1 MSQAAEKLASGAR
14 GWLGSVLQSD
24 SSWVYSLTE
33 SDVSELDR
41 SLRRVESKRLKL
53 EEIKRADFPLPTL
66 APKLRELLADLK
78 LGLGFFVVRGLPVD
92 RYSDE
97 AAATL
102 YWGLGT
108 HLGTAVKQNVS
119 GAQLDHVRDLGK
131 KWGELAVR
139 GYQTNGELIF
149 HTDFSDVVGL
159 LCLRRAKSGGVSK
172 IASAIAVHDKIAERH
187 PEYLATLYR
196 GFRYIRREAI
206 DSDDPVSGFV
216 PVFGF
221 RDGYLSCRIVRERI
235 DAAARKVGIPLSD
248 LEKDAL
254 DHFASVAGSEEV
266 CLSMDLF
273 PGDMQFLNNYT
284 ILHSRTSYEDGEL
297 PHQKR
302 HLLRLWLTMRDGRR
316 PLPAGFPQANG
327 YAGPGDKPPKGAYEL
342 GLSVSK

>member
-1 MSQAAEKLASGAR
+1 MYQSVGKIVSGAQ
-14 GWLGSVLQSD
+14 GWLGSVLKSD
-24 SSWVYSLTE
+24 SSWVYQLTH
-33 SDVSELDR
+33 SDLSELDA

-53 EEIKRADFPLPTL
+53 EEIKRSDFILPKL
-66 APKLRELLADLK
+66 APRLRELLTDLK
-78 LGLGFFVVRGLPVD
+78 LGRGFFVIRGLQVG

-97 AAATL
+97 EAAKI

-108 HLGTAVKQNVS
+108 HLGSAVKQNVS

-131 KWGELAVR
+131 KWGELSVR
-139 GYQTNGELIF
+139 GYQTSGELIF
-149 HTDFSDVVGL
+149 HTDFSDLVGL
-159 LCLRRAKSGGVSK
+159 LCLRQAKSGGTSK
-172 IASAIAVHDKIAERH
+172 IASAIAVHAKITEQH

-196 GFRYIRREAI
+196 GFRYIRREAV

-216 PVFGF
+216 PVFGLK
-221 RDGYLSCRIVRERI
+221 DGQLSCRIVRERI

-248 LEKDAL
+248 LENDAL
-254 DHFASVAGSEEV
+254 DYFAEVAGSEEV
-266 CLSMDLF
+266 CLTMDFL